1 MDFPLFPPIDPDSD
15 TTYWEK
21 IMKVSTRLATGFGLL
36 VLLLVIC
43 TGTALHALTEAER
56 GMNDA
61 VNNKMKRLSV
71 VLDMRGDIRDMA
83 IAVRNLA
90 LLSDPKEMQPEWER
104 LTTQQQKY
112 IHEREQLVDSMSHSV
127 TAQGKNVLD
136 EILAA
141 EGDAMK
147 SLMTAGRLGLEN
159 RPQEATPYLMKTA
172 RPAQRKLLDAL
183 NRLTDIQ
190 KAQTVAT
197 VTETSETVS
206 RTRTV
211 LIVLT
216 LLSVLTAVAGC
227 LIVSRSLM
235 RQLGGEPAQAQ
246 ALASAIAAGDL
257 TTPVILRQNDS
268 TSLLASLDGMQA
280 NLRGLVSQIK
290 DTSASV
296 ALAADEISQGNT
308 ELSSRTEQQA
318 AALQETAASMEQ
330 LSATVKSNAASARQ
344 TAESARETA
353 QLARS
358 GESDVK
364 NMSDTMHDISV
375 SATKVR
381 DITSVIESIAF
392 QTNIL
397 ALNAAVEAARAGEEG
412 RGFAVVAGEVRT
424 LAQRSATAAKDIKTL
439 IEQAVT
445 QVESGV
451 TVASSTGQSILKIV
465 GMVGELAESMDEIS
479 LASSEQMQGI
489 SQVSIAVSQMD
500 GVTQNNAAL
509 VEESS
514 SASQLLSEQAHALR
528 TMVGTFKV

>member
-1 MDFPLFPPIDPDSD
+1 
-15 TTYWEK
+15 
-21 IMKVSTRLATGFGLL
+21 MKVSTRLATGFGLL

-43 TGTALHALTEAER
+43 TGTALHALSAAER
-56 GMNDA
+56 GMKDA
-61 VNNKMKRLSV
+61 VNNKMKRFSL

-90 LLSDPKEMQPEWER
+90 LLSDPGEMQPEWER
-104 LTTQQQKY
+104 LQAGRQKY
-112 IHEREQLVDSMSHSV
+112 ISEREKLADSMSHSV
-127 TAQGKNVLD
+127 TAQGKAVLD

-141 EGDAMK
+141 EDDAMK
-147 SLMTAGRLGLEN
+147 TLMTAGRLGLEN
-159 RPQEATPYLMKTA
+159 HQQEATPYLMKTA

-235 RQLGGEPAQAQ
+235 RQLGGEPVQAQ
-246 ALASAIAAGDL
+246 ALAAAIAAGDL
-257 TTPVILRQNDS
+257 TGPVVLRRNDT

-280 NLRGLVSQIK
+280 NLRGLVSKIK
-290 DTSASV
+290 DSSASV

-330 LSATVKSNAASARQ
+330 LSATVKSNAAGARQ

-358 GESDVK
+358 GETDVQR
-364 NMSDTMHDISV
+364 MSATMHDISV
-375 SATKVR
+375 SASKVR

-397 ALNAAVEAARAGEEG
+397 ALNAAVEAARAGEDG

-465 GMVGELAESMDEIS
+465 GMVGELAESMDELS

-514 SASQLLSEQAHALR
+514 SASQSLSEQAHALR
-528 TMVGTFKV
+528 TMVEAFKV

>member
-1 MDFPLFPPIDPDSD
+1 
-15 TTYWEK
+15 
-21 IMKVSTRLATGFGLL
+21 MKVSTRLATGFGLL

-43 TGTALHALTEAER
+43 TGVALHALTEAER

-61 VNNKMKRLSV
+61 VNNKMKRFSI

-112 IHEREQLVDSMSHSV
+112 INERDQLVDSMSHSV
-127 TAQGKNVLD
+127 TAQGKNILD
-136 EILAA
+136 EILAT

-147 SLMTAGRLGLEN
+147 ALMTAGRLGLEN
-159 RPQEATPYLMKTA
+159 RPQEATSYLLKTA

-235 RQLGGEPAQAQ
+235 RQLGGEPVQAQ
-246 ALASAIAAGDL
+246 VLAAAIAAGDL
-257 TTPVILRQNDS
+257 TGPVTLRRNDT
-268 TSLLASLDGMQA
+268 TSLMASLDVMQA
-280 NLRGLVSQIK
+280 NLRGLVTQIK
-290 DTSASV
+290 DSSASV

-330 LSATVKSNAASARQ
+330 LTATVKSNAAGAQQ
-344 TAESARETA
+344 TAGSARETA
-353 QLARS
+353 QVARS
-358 GESDVK
+358 GETDVK
-364 NMSDTMHDISV
+364 RMSDTMSAISV
-375 SATKVR
+375 SAAKVN
-381 DITSVIESIAF
+381 DITSIIEGIAF

-397 ALNAAVEAARAGEEG
+397 ALNAAVEAARAGEQG

-424 LAQRSATAAKDIKTL
+424 LAQRSASAAHDIKQL
-439 IEQAVT
+439 MAEAVS
-445 QVESGV
+445 VVNSGV
-451 TVASSTGQSILKIV
+451 AAAADAGNSILKIV

-514 SASQLLSEQAHALR
+514 SASQSLSEQAHALR

>member
-1 MDFPLFPPIDPDSD
+1 MSR
-15 TTYWEK
+15 
-21 IMKVSTRLATGFGLL
+21 TRA
-36 VLLLVIC
+36 LLVI
-43 TGTALHALTEAER
+43 
-56 GMNDA
+56 
-61 VNNKMKRLSV
+61 
-71 VLDMRGDIRDMA
+71 
-83 IAVRNLA
+83 
-90 LLSDPKEMQPEWER
+90 
-104 LTTQQQKY
+104 
-112 IHEREQLVDSMSHSV
+112 
-127 TAQGKNVLD
+127 
-136 EILAA
+136 
-141 EGDAMK
+141 
-147 SLMTAGRLGLEN
+147 
-159 RPQEATPYLMKTA
+159 
-172 RPAQRKLLDAL
+172 
-183 NRLTDIQ
+183 
-190 KAQTVAT
+190 
-197 VTETSETVS
+197 
-206 RTRTV
+206 
-211 LIVLT
+211 LT

-235 RQLGGEPAQAQ
+235 RQLGGEPVQAQ
-246 ALASAIAAGDL
+246 ALAAAIAAGDL
-257 TTPVILRQNDS
+257 TGPVTLRRNDT

-290 DTSASV
+290 DSSASV

-330 LSATVKSNAASARQ
+330 LSATVKSNAAGARQ
-344 TAESARETA
+344 TADSARETA

-358 GESDVK
+358 GETDVK
-364 NMSDTMHDISV
+364 RMSDTMHDISV
-375 SATKVR
+375 SAAKVR

-397 ALNAAVEAARAGEEG
+397 ALNAAVEAARAGEDG

-465 GMVGELAESMDEIS
+465 GMVGELAESMDELS

-514 SASQLLSEQAHALR
+514 SASQSLSEQAHTLR
-528 TMVGTFKV
+528 NMVETFKV

>member
-1 MDFPLFPPIDPDSD
+1 
-15 TTYWEK
+15 
-21 IMKVSTRLATGFGLL
+21 MKVSTRLATGFGLL

-43 TGTALHALTEAER
+43 TGTALHALTEAQR

-61 VNNKMKRLSV
+61 INNKMKRFAI

-83 IAVRNLA
+83 IAARNLA
-90 LLSDPKEMQPEWER
+90 LLTDENESRPEWER
-104 LTTQQQKY
+104 MTTQRQKY
-112 IHEREQLVDSMSHSV
+112 IQEREHLVDSMAHNVSE
-127 TAQGKNVLD
+127 QGKNALAEV
-136 EILAA
+136 LAA
-141 EGDAMK
+141 EDAALQT
-147 SLMTAGRLGLEN
+147 LMTAGKMGLEN
-159 RPQEATPYLMKTA
+159 RQQEATAYLMKTA
-172 RPAQRKLLDAL
+172 RPAQQKLLKAL
-183 NRLTDIQ
+183 NQLTDIQ
-190 KAQTVAT
+190 RTLTVNT
-197 VTETSETVS
+197 VSETSETVS
-206 RTRTV
+206 RTRALLV
-211 LIVLT
+211 SLT
-216 LLSVLTAVAGC
+216 FLSVLTAVAGC

-246 ALASAIAAGDL
+246 TLAATIAAGDL
-257 TTPVILRQNDS
+257 TTTVTLRRNDK
-268 TSLLASLDGMQA
+268 TSLLASLGVMQT

-290 DTSASV
+290 ESSASV

-330 LSATVKSNAASARQ
+330 LSATVKSNASGARQ
-344 TAESARETA
+344 TADSARETA
-353 QLARS
+353 QLARN
-358 GESDVK
+358 GETDVK
-364 NMSDTMHDISV
+364 RMSDTMHDISV
-375 SATKVR
+375 SAAKVR

-397 ALNAAVEAARAGEEG
+397 ALNAAVEAARAGEDG

-465 GMVGELAESMDEIS
+465 GMVGELAESMDELS

-514 SASQLLSEQAHALR
+514 SASQSLSGQAHALR
-528 TMVGTFKV
+528 NMVETFKV

>member
-1 MDFPLFPPIDPDSD
+1 
-15 TTYWEK
+15 
-21 IMKVSTRLATGFGLL
+21 MKVSTRLATGFGLL

-43 TGTALHALTEAER
+43 TGTALHALTEAQR

-61 VNNKMKRLSV
+61 INNKMKRFAI

-83 IAVRNLA
+83 IAARNLA
-90 LLSDPKEMQPEWER
+90 LLTDEKESRPEWER
-104 LTTQQQKY
+104 MTTQRQKY
-112 IHEREQLVDSMSHSV
+112 IQEREHLVDSMAHNVSE
-127 TAQGKNVLD
+127 QGKNALA

-141 EGDAMK
+141 EDAALQT
-147 SLMTAGRLGLEN
+147 LMTAGKMGLEN
-159 RPQEATPYLMKTA
+159 RQQEATAYLMKTA
-172 RPAQRKLLDAL
+172 RPAQQKLLKAL
-183 NRLTDIQ
+183 NQLTDIQ
-190 KAQTVAT
+190 RTLTVNT
-197 VTETSETVS
+197 VSETSETVS
-206 RTRTV
+206 RTRALLV
-211 LIVLT
+211 ILT

-235 RQLGGEPAQAQ
+235 RQLGGEPVQAQ
-246 ALASAIAAGDL
+246 ALAAAIAAGDL
-257 TTPVILRQNDS
+257 TGPVTLRRNDT

-290 DTSASV
+290 DSSASV

-330 LSATVKSNAASARQ
+330 LSATVKSNAAGARQ
-344 TAESARETA
+344 TADSARETA

-358 GESDVK
+358 GETDVK
-364 NMSDTMHDISV
+364 RMSDTMHDISV
-375 SATKVR
+375 SAAKVR

-397 ALNAAVEAARAGEEG
+397 ALNAAVEAARAGEDG

-465 GMVGELAESMDEIS
+465 GMVGELAESMDELS

-514 SASQLLSEQAHALR
+514 SASQSLSEQAHTLR
-528 TMVGTFKV
+528 NMVETFKV